1 MSRMVVILVVV
12 LTVAWGFIIS
22 VRAEEREVVIN
33 EVAWGGTKAS
43 PFDEWIELRNNTQRL
58 IDLTGW
64 RLTSYDGILAIKL
77 TGIIPAGGFYLLERT
92 DDHTIS
98 NIQADQVYAGA
109 LSNPGER
116 LELLDRQGNIVDTA
130 NGDGGSWTAGAG
142 KPLYI
147 SMERV
152 DPGGGDTFENWR
164 SNNLKTRNGLDAEGN
179 LINGTPGEENSTSEK

>member
-1 MSRMVVILVVV
+1 MSRTVVILVVA
-12 LTVAWGFIIS
+12 LTVALGSIIS

-43 PFDEWIELRNNTQRL
+43 PFDEWIELRNNTQCL
-58 IDLTGW
+58 IDFTGW
-64 RLTSYDGILAIKL
+64 RLTSDDGIPAIKL
-77 TGIIPAGGFYLLERT
+77 TGIIPAKGFYLLERT

-98 NIQADQVYAGA
+98 DIQADQVYAGA
-109 LSNPGER
+109 LSNSGER

-130 NGDGGSWTAGAG
+130 NGDGGSWPAGAG

-152 DPGGGDTFENWR
+152 DPGGGDTFGNWK
-164 SNNLKTRNGLDAEGN
+164 SNNLKTRNGLDAEVN